1 MIGIK
6 THNLSGDMQWLHEI
20 KLPSNLLVSI
30 EILNM
35 RLLQF
40 TDTISLWYQVPIEVD
55 IATENILMS

>member
-1 MIGIK
+1 M
-6 THNLSGDMQWLHEI
+6 HWLHEI
-20 KLPSNLLVSI
+20 KIPSNLLVSI

-55 IATENILMS
+55 IATENILIS